1 MNTGGAVNFTI
12 SPDRPQSLVA
22 YANYGDTAAYKVQP
36 LPSVRISPGEGKEVR
51 DESGEGKEV
60 RIESGECKDA
70 VKDTCILLY
79 FFHGAATAA
88 IIRWNI
94 FNGN

>member
-51 DESGEGKEV
+51 DESGEYREV
-60 RIESGECKDA
+60 RDESGECKEVRDESRERKG
-70 VKDTCILLY
+70 VRDES
-79 FFHGAATAA
+79 GD
-88 IIRWNI
+88 
-94 FNGN
+94 

>member
-36 LPSVRISPGEGKEVR
+36 IPSVRISPGKCREVR
-51 DESGEGKEV
+51 D
-60 RIESGECKDA
+60 ESGECKDA
-70 VKDTCILLY
+70 VRDTLL
-79 FFHGAATAA
+79 FLFHEMLYSSYCL
-88 IIRWNI
+88 
-94 FNGN
+94 